1 MDMIWL
7 IAQDVIIPLLQY
19 HKYKLNENASS
30 FCKRILYEGKLS
42 IPNLF
47 TTFLLQMRTKYNVN
61 SYFNNSNLPKIQS
74 SFRKNWLH
82 PNS

>member
-7 IAQDVIIPLLQY
+7 IDQDVIIPLLQY
-19 HKYKLNENASS
+19 HKYQLNENASS
-30 FCKRILYEGKLS
+30 FCKRILYGGKLS

-47 TTFLLQMRTKYNVN
+47 TAFLLQMRTKYNVN